1 MNNLAFIT
9 GREGIPS
16 SMLKAASRRAENA
29 VEVVKASTIF
39 KAPAQT
45 VLNGVEK
52 TTFTRPDAL
61 ASDFAKSGEVGKR
74 LNIAV

>member
-1 MNNLAFIT
+1 MNNLAFFT

-16 SMLKAASRRAENA
+16 SMLKTASRNVGNA

>member
-16 SMLKAASRRAENA
+16 SMLKTASRNVGNA

-45 VLNGVEK
+45 ALNGVEK